1 MRTAV
6 VYYSETG
13 NTAKVAG
20 AIAAA
25 LGDEA
30 SGRAASDGSAAGGS
44 GTSSKAA
51 GGAAS
56 GGASSNVVLSPLQN
70 APALDGFD
78 LVFVGMPVLRFGA
91 PDAVRS
97 YLAEQCAGRRVAL
110 FVTHTAPDFLDQLQ
124 AWLFVCKEAAAA
136 ARLVGFF
143 HCQGALAEPV
153 RQQMLNSGVP
163 LLVGFAEH
171 AGIADG
177 QPDEAALA
185 RAAAFARETAERV
198 HGDLAAGV
206 AAV

>member
-30 SGRAASDGSAAGGS
+30 GGSDAGGS
-44 GTSSKAA
+44 DVILSS
-51 GGAAS
+51 
-56 GGASSNVVLSPLQN
+56 LQD

-91 PDAVRS
+91 PDAVRR

-110 FVTHTAPDFLDQLQ
+110 FVTHTAPDELDQLQ
-124 AWLFVCKEAAAA
+124 AWLFVCKEAAGAA
-136 ARLVGFF
+136 QLVGFF

-153 RQQMLNSGVP
+153 RQHMLSSGVP
-163 LLVGFAEH
+163 LLAEFAEH
-171 AGIADG
+171 AGVADG

-198 HGDLAAGV
+198 RGDLAAAV